1 MKAVVDKDV
10 CIACEMCTGVCPS
23 IFSMDADGLA
33 VAIAGEI
40 PADVLSDAEE
50 AMDQCPVEAISI
62 K

>member
-10 CIACEMCTGVCPS
+10 CIACEMCTGVCSS

-33 VAIAGEI
+33 VAIDGEI
-40 PADVLSDAEE
+40 PADVLSEAEE
-50 AMDQCPVEAISI
+50 AMEQCPVEAISI

>member
-1 MKAVVDKDV
+1 MKAIVDKEI

-33 VAIAGEI
+33 VATTEDIS
-40 PADVLSDAEE
+40 ADVLSDAEE
-50 AMDQCPVEAISI
+50 AMDQCPVEAITI